1 MSPAHVTEE
10 IFFGQGGLLRSGF
23 GKQTLGRDPS
33 APSFGFGSSNRDAG
47 LKLYASA
54 DHDKAKVRSSGGNQS
69 QGAVYKVEVCTLHSR
84 RRLPSLSLQVCL
96 AAILVLK
103 RAIFEDTFHCT
114 EQVLVSLILSGC
126 CCHLKDRTRKRFQS
140 QYAASAEA
148 RVHTVHARDSA
159 NAQPGV

>member
-1 MSPAHVTEE
+1 MHSRVPAELDSDAALQTHQPGNMVAASEE

-69 QGAVYKVEVCTLHSR
+69 QGAVYKVEVCTA
-84 RRLPSLSLQVCL
+84 V
-96 AAILVLK
+96 
-103 RAIFEDTFHCT
+103 T
-114 EQVLVSLILSGC
+114 
-126 CCHLKDRTRKRFQS
+126 
-140 QYAASAEA
+140 
-148 RVHTVHARDSA
+148 
-159 NAQPGV
+159 